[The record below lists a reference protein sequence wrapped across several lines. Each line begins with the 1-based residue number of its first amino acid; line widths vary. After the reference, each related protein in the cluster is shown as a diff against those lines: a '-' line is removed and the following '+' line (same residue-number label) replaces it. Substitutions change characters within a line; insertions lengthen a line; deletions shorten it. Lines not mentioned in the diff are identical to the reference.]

1 MNKKLIF
8 GLFFILMLLQLVVPF
23 SMIIKREDVLKN
35 GTQFR
40 FKTAPVDPYD
50 AFRGRYVALR
60 LEAEKVNKP
69 DKLNLKF
76 GQKIYASI
84 SVDENGFAYF
94 SQLSTQR
101 PQGGFYID
109 AKVDHFSANDVYLAL
124 PIDRYYMEEKAAPE
138 AERIYRE
145 HGRANKV
152 DAYVIVKVKNG
163 FAILEGLYI
172 AGERIEEFIKG
183 K

>member
-8 GLFFILMLLQLVVPF
+8 GLFFVMIFLQLIVPF
-23 SMIIKREDVLKN
+23 SMIIKREDALRQ
-35 GTQFR
+35 GMEFR

-101 PQGGFYID
+101 PQRGSYID
-109 AKVDHFSANDVYLAL
+109 AKVDHFLANDVYLAL
-124 PIDRYYMEEKAAPE
+124 PIDRYYMEEKSAPE
-138 AERIYRE
+138 AERIYRQRNRE
-145 HGRANKV
+145 NKV
-152 DAYVIVKVKNG
+152 DTYVTVKVKDG
-163 FAILEGLYI
+163 FVVVDGLYI
-172 AGERIEEFIKG
+172 GRERIEEFIKG